1 MKLKNIA
8 EKKVPV
14 TDWRNKIDG
23 ERLQQIKDFLL
34 EREGIEEIDALDVIA
49 NVSLEDSET
58 QNSLTVFIMKRTD
71 EIQIANSPTYIET
84 LKYNYTLG
92 ENGRKNYKI
101 LGRSID
107 IINSESEARVY
118 TLSLGY
124 NSKFKKDMENM
135 IVTNDFTKENII
147 KKLEEMI
154 QDNDKYD
161 TGIFE
166 STGVMLMWD
175 EFCHFAA

>member
-8 EKKVPV
+8 EKKIPV
-14 TDWRNKIDG
+14 MGWRNKIDG

-107 IINSESEARVY
+107 IISSETEAKAY

-124 NSKFKKDMENM
+124 NSKFKKDMDNM

-154 QDNDKYD
+154 QDNDKYE

-166 STGVMLMWD
+166 STVVMLMWD